1 MALPKISVDDRNYA
15 TLLGVL
21 RKKIPGEDWTDHNP
35 SDPGIMLL
43 ELLTWLGEMALYR
56 MDRLPQS
63 HKDKFLKLVIDPPE
77 PATVSVTFELQPVA
91 GPLDDIVVPAGTR
104 LASDFELDAGTGLWT
119 RRVFETLAPAVFI
132 APREENTDPKHAPVA
147 AREAT
152 VITGEVLGTS
162 DGTANQVFELNP
174 SRADLGVDPSH
185 PLPVLVDFVNALGGY
200 DPNPVVS
207 VDGTEWELKQF
218 LLTEES
224 LVPDVPLVTRE
235 HFMVEPHDNLV
246 RFGDGEFGTIPTAGA
261 VIRCERYQVL
271 LGPDAM
277 IRKGEL
283 VHILDPVSGLLPGE
297 TLGFA
302 HTDALGGFNFF
313 APERRTLDGLARYH
327 RRYRLVTTADFQTAL
342 LEDFNEY
349 QELLGADERLL
360 RIVALMNRKPPLSDA
375 TSVPGHVTLLILAD
389 DLALYPQGLDAL
401 LRDTATSLLDKQSAV
416 DLTADLTERIEAFLD
431 RRRLITTRLNYENP
445 TLAAVSLN
453 VRVVIDSD
461 REVASTR
468 LSVEQTLGDYL
479 HALSGG
485 DDGEGWPL
493 SASIRRSKL
502 FRLIEELDGVDHVA
516 MLTLSPANP
525 QGDVEIGPQSLPVL
539 DSLSIVV
546 ERA

>member
-1 MALPKISVDDRNYA
+1 MALPKIRVDDRSYA

-77 PATVSVTFELQPVA
+77 PATVSVTFELAPVA
-91 GPLDDIVVPAGTR
+91 GPLGDIVVPAGTR
-104 LASDFELDAGTGLWT
+104 LASDFELHAETGLWT
-119 RRVFETLAPAVFI
+119 RRVFETLAPAVFV
-132 APREENTDPKHAPVA
+132 APRGNTDPKRATA
-147 AREAT
+147 RAREAT

-174 SRADLGVDPSH
+174 SRTELGVDPSH

-200 DPNPVVS
+200 EPNPVVS
-207 VDGTEWELKQF
+207 VDGTEWALKQF
-218 LLTEES
+218 LLTHES
-224 LVPDVPLVTRE
+224 LVPDVPLASRE
-235 HFMVEPHDNLV
+235 HFMVDPHDNLV
-246 RFGDGEFGTIPTAGA
+246 RFGDGEFGTIPPPGA

-277 IRKGEL
+277 IRKGGL
-283 VHILDPVSGLLPGE
+283 VHVLDPLSSLLPGE
-297 TLGFA
+297 TLGFS
-302 HTDALGGFNFF
+302 HTDALGGLNFF

-327 RRYRLVTTADFQTAL
+327 RRFRLVTAADFQTAL

-360 RIVALMNRKPPLSDA
+360 RVVVLMNRKPPLSEA
-375 TSVPGHVTLLILAD
+375 APAPGHVTLLILAE
-389 DLALYPQGLDAL
+389 DLAVHPQGLDAL
-401 LRDTATSLLDKQSAV
+401 LRDSGAPLLDKQDAV
-416 DLTADLTERIEAFLD
+416 GLSDDLIERIEAFLD
-431 RRRLITTRLNYENP
+431 RRRLITTRLNYESP
-445 TLAAVSLN
+445 TLVAVSLN
-453 VRVVIDSD
+453 LRVVIDGD
-461 REVASTR
+461 RETASMR
-468 LSVEQTLGDYL
+468 ASLERTLGDYL

-493 SASIRRSKL
+493 GASIRRSKL

-516 MLTLSPANP
+516 TLTLSPANP

>member
-104 LASDFELDAGTGLWT
+104 LASDFELDAATGLWT
-119 RRVFETLAPAVFI
+119 RRVFETLAPAIFV
-132 APREENTDPKHAPVA
+132 APRENTHAKHEIVT

-174 SRADLGVDPSH
+174 SRPELGVDPSH

-200 DPNPVVS
+200 EPNPAVS

-224 LVPDVPLVTRE
+224 LVPDAPLASRE

-246 RFGDGEFGTIPTAGA
+246 RFGDGKFGTIPPVGA
-261 VIRCERYQVL
+261 VVRCERYRVL
-271 LGPDAM
+271 LGPAAM
-277 IRKGEL
+277 VRKGEL
-283 VHILDPVSGLLPGE
+283 VHILDPVSDLLPGE
-297 TLGFA
+297 TLGFP

-313 APERRTLDGLARYH
+313 APERRTFDGLARYH
-327 RRYRLVTTADFQTAL
+327 RRFRLVTAADFQTTL

-349 QELLGADERLL
+349 QELLGAEERLL
-360 RIVALMNRKPPLSDA
+360 RVVALMNRKPPLSD
-375 TSVPGHVTLLILAD
+375 TRPVPGHVTLLILAD
-389 DLALYPQGLDAL
+389 DVALHPQGLDAL
-401 LRDTATSLLDKQSAV
+401 LRDTGTSLLDKQNAV
-416 DLTADLTERIEAFLD
+416 DLSEDLLERIEAFLD

-445 TLAAVSLN
+445 TLAAVSAH
-453 VRVVIDSD
+453 VRAVIDSD
-461 REVASTR
+461 RETASMR
-468 LSVEQTLGDYL
+468 SSVEQTLDDYL

-493 SASIRRSKL
+493 GASIRRSKL

-516 MLTLSPANP
+516 TLTLSPANA

-539 DSLSIVV
+539 DSLSIAV